1 MGMIGA
7 FFDFDKTLLE
17 TESAKLG
24 FQYLWERRMISFGF
38 LLKILIAN
46 FFYQRHLVSDE
57 FMGGIILKF
66 YQGKKLE
73 EFAKGAPLFY
83 RQYLRPRLAPNIL
96 SKVREHQKKG
106 HVLIL
111 ISGSVRYLLEPV
123 IEDIGFDHLLCTDL
137 EVGTD
142 GLLTGQSNGPFCIN
156 KTKRTLAAHL
166 AQKQGID
173 LSRSFAYGNH
183 QSDIPLLEMVGYPFA
198 VEPTEPLKKVAF
210 KRNWPILGF
219 K

>member
-1 MGMIGA
+1 MNRIGA

-38 LLKILIAN
+38 LLKILVAN

-73 EFAKGAPLFY
+73 EFANGAPLFN
-83 RQYLRPRLAPNIL
+83 RQYLKPRLAPNIL

-142 GLLTGQSNGPFCIN
+142 GLLTGRSNGPFCIN
-156 KTKRTLAAHL
+156 NTKRTLAAHL
-166 AQKQGID
+166 AHPVCSGTVTGARAVVQAIQALRAGDWSVK
-173 LSRSFAYGNH
+173 
-183 QSDIPLLEMVGYPFA
+183 PLQDYF
-198 VEPTEPLKKVAF
+198 
-210 KRNWPILGF
+210 
-219 K
+219 